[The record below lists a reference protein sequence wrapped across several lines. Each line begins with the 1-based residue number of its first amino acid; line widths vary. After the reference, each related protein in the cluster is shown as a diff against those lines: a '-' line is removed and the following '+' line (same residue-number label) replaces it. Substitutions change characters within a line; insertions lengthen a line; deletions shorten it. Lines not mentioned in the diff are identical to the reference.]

1 MAYLLK
7 RIGFDN
13 MLIQRTHYS
22 VKKYLAK
29 TSDLEF
35 KWRQHWDHDSTTD
48 ILTHMM
54 PFYSYDQPHTC
65 GPDPKVKNACTKM
78 STKTKENCIAKDSPW
93 CP

>member
-35 KWRQHWDHDSTTD
+35 RWRQHWDHDSTTD

-65 GPDPKVKNACTKM
+65 GPDPKVKELIDKRTYFGVLYL
-78 STKTKENCIAKDSPW
+78 S
-93 CP
+93 